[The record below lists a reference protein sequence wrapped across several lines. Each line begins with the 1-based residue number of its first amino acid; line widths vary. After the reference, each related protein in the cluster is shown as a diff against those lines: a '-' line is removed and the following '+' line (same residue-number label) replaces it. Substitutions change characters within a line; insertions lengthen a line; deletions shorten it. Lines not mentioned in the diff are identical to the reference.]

1 MAKLS
6 PGQITEN
13 LKQLPGWDLKGEAIA
28 KQYTFKTFMDGIRCL
43 NRVAEIAEQMDHHP
57 DVTIN
62 YRRITFALSTH
73 DQGGITEKDFKLA
86 ESIERECKGSG
97 QG

>member
-6 PGQITEN
+6 PQQITEN
-13 LKQLPGWDLKGEAIA
+13 LKALPGWEHKGEAIA
-28 KQYTFKTFMDGIRCL
+28 KKYTFKAFMDGIRCL
-43 NRVAEIAEQMDHHP
+43 NRVAELAEEMDHHP

-62 YRRITFALSTH
+62 YTRITFTLSTH

-86 ESIERECKGSG
+86 EGIEREFKAS
-97 QG
+97 